1 MAELN
6 TGNVQT
12 EPEDGN
18 EPGAALQIAEYIA
31 SKEANGVVFEQD
43 DRDMVAFLWES
54 STDTGRADIFVK
66 RLPRSD
72 GSPVINAA
80 LSDSIQ
86 VMANAMMQQ
95 SRESSDQKRQLA
107 ELVKALYYKDTGSG
121 KRALRNVDRQKA
133 ELRPR
138 QCRKCKRKWLRH
150 EFDQAEGRMC
160 AVCMHADCRAVT
172 RS

>member
-1 MAELN
+1 MPHFEELAPVYVQQDCKAAEQQVHNPKPGSDVRFAVLESENVVQDVRAGIMDTLTTPSKLN
-6 TGNVQT
+6 
-12 EPEDGN
+12 
-18 EPGAALQIAEYIA
+18 GAGGGTRALV
-31 SKEANGVVFEQD
+31 G
-43 DRDMVAFLWES
+43 
-54 STDTGRADIFVK
+54 ADF
-66 RLPRSD
+66 
-72 GSPVINAA
+72 
-80 LSDSIQ
+80 
-86 VMANAMMQQ
+86 
-95 SRESSDQKRQLA
+95 
-107 ELVKALYYKDTGSG
+107 LYYKDTGSG